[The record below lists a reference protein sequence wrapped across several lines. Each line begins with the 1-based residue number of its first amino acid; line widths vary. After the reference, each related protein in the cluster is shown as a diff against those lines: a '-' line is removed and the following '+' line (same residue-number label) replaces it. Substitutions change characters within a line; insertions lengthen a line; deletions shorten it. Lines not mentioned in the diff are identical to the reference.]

1 MKTNAE
7 QNAEAKTSHFAQS
20 TYAMVLR
27 AEDRRRN
34 VLEMAVYGCMMVSL
48 LATGLALAQPIL
60 SADTKP
66 SEQKPIVATATS
78 L

>member
-7 QNAEAKTSHFAQS
+7 QNGCPEHFSQS
-20 TYAMVLR
+20 TYAMLLR
-27 AEDRRRN
+27 ANDRRRN
-34 VLEMAVYGCMMVSL
+34 VLEMTLYSCLMISLIAVL
-48 LATGLALAQPIL
+48 LPLTHLVR
-60 SADTKP
+60 SAETKT